1 MAFTMADRTP
11 VKRQLMPTVSLLGST
26 TMPSTVAPLKFEGKA
41 QTFPS
46 ASVTVALGFALT
58 AVRVT
63 A

>member
-1 MAFTMADRTP
+1 MAFTNGDRTP

-26 TMPSTVAPLKFEGKA
+26 ATPATVAPLKFGGKA

-46 ASVTVALGFALT
+46 VSVTVAFGFALT